1 MSYKQPI
8 SPNIAVRGPRLSAVL
23 YIQKTN
29 FLANIFPVLV
39 FLELLV
45 IKNERK
51 QVLPL
56 RKAKQPTDFMGA
68 GEERKHEG
76 KFVVVIHYPSHFPS
90 SPVPMNSARM
100 LEKA

>member
-1 MSYKQPI
+1 M
-8 SPNIAVRGPRLSAVL
+8 SAVL
-23 YIQKTN
+23 YIQQIN
-29 FLANIFPVLV
+29 FLANIFPVLLD

-45 IKNERK
+45 IKNEGK

-68 GEERKHEG
+68 GEERKKEG
-76 KFVVVIHYPSHFPS
+76 KFIVVVHYPSHFPS

>member
-1 MSYKQPI
+1 M
-8 SPNIAVRGPRLSAVL
+8 AAVL
-23 YIQKTN
+23 YIQQIN
-29 FLANIFPVLV
+29 FLANIFPVLE

-45 IKNERK
+45 IKKEGK

-68 GEERKHEG
+68 GKERNQEG
-76 KFVVVIHYPSHFPS
+76 KFIVIVHYPSHFPS